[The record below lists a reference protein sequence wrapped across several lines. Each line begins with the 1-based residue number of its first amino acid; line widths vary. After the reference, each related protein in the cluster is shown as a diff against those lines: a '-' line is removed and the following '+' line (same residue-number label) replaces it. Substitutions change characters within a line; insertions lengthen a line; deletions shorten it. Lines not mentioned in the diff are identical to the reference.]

1 MAKPNIKQFTQNLH
15 NGIIV
20 FAFKKK
26 SDGTSR
32 KARGTLDKRL
42 MPNSFKA
49 WRRKTNRRAP
59 KNSVVFFDLDKQEI
73 RSFKDYLLQKIEK
86 YGTYDEVM
94 QHEQKVRQQTK
105 QQPNEKHDDE
115 TKQQED
121 QDKKS

>member
-1 MAKPNIKQFTQNLH
+1 MAKPNIKQFKQNLH

-20 FAFKKK
+20 FTFKKK

-42 MPNSFKA
+42 MPNSLKV

-59 KNSVVFFDLDKQEI
+59 KNSVVFLDLDKQEI

-105 QQPNEKHDDE
+105 QQPNEKPDDE
-115 TKQQED
+115 TKQPED

>member
-1 MAKPNIKQFTQNLH
+1 MAKPNIKQFKQNLH

-20 FAFKKK
+20 FTFKKK

-42 MPNSFKA
+42 MPNSLKV

-59 KNSVVFFDLDKQEI
+59 ENSVVFFDLDKQDI

-105 QQPNEKHDDE
+105 QQPNEKPDDE
-115 TKQQED
+115 TKQPED